1 MADFFSNLLAPF
13 GTGAQEKASQDQIAA
28 LQQAMAAYQQM
39 AQQGRTDLTTNITAG
54 LQPTLQNVQSGQ
66 AGINQYL
73 AALGIVPPQS
83 AGFTGPPG
91 TPGGAAPDMSA
102 VFAATP
108 GYQFARDQGLEAVL
122 RKQAASGALGPGGL
136 ASGNTNQDLINY
148 AGGIASQ
155 NYNNY
160 LQGLQPFISLGQNSA
175 QNALQGYTNLGTG
188 LSNIDIGQA
197 NAAYGN
203 LVGQGN
209 AQANADLAPLQ
220 AGANIWGALGG
231 LAKLASGGLGGLGG
245 GGIGG
250 GGSLFGNFGVGNL
263 GR

>member
-1 MADFFSNLLAPF
+1 
-13 GTGAQEKASQDQIAA
+13 
-28 LQQAMAAYQQM
+28 MAAYQEM
-39 AQQGRTDLTTNITAG
+39 AKQGRTDLTTNITAG

-73 AALGIVPPQS
+73 AALGI
-83 AGFTGPPG
+83 APPG
-91 TPGGAAPDMSA
+91 GGAAPDMSQ

-122 RKQAASGALGPGGL
+122 RNAAKSGSL

-148 AGGIASQ
+148 ASGLASQ

-160 LQGLQPFISLGQNSA
+160 LQGLQPLIGLGQSSA

-231 LAKLASGGLGGLGG
+231 AAKLGASLIPGVGPALSGLMGAGSGAQGG
-245 GGIGG
+245 
-250 GGSLFGNFGVGNL
+250 LFGNFGVGNL

>member
-13 GTGAQEKASQDQIAA
+13 GTGAQEQASQDQINA
-28 LQQAMAAYQQM
+28 LRQAMAAYQQM

-73 AALGIVPPQS
+73 AALGI
-83 AGFTGPPG
+83 APPG
-91 TPGGAAPDMSA
+91 GGAAPDMSA

-108 GYQFARDQGLEAVL
+108 GYQFARDQGLEAVM
-122 RKQAASGALGPGGL
+122 RKQAASGSLGPGGL

-160 LQGLQPFISLGQNSA
+160 LQGLQPLVNLGQNAANS
-175 QNALQGYTNLGTG
+175 ALQGYTNLGTG

-231 LAKLASGGLGGLGG
+231 IAKLAAGGLGG
-245 GGIGG
+245 GGLGTGGGGG

>member
-13 GTGAQEKASQDQIAA
+13 GTGAQEQASQDQINA
-28 LQQAMAAYQQM
+28 LRQAMAAYQQM
-39 AQQGRTDLTTNITAG
+39 AQQGRTDLTTNLTAG
-54 LQPTLQNVQSGQ
+54 LQPSLANVQTGQ
-66 AGINQYL
+66 AGTNQLL
-73 AALGIVPPQS
+73 AALGI
-83 AGFTGPPG
+83 APPG
-91 TPGGAAPDMSA
+91 GGAAPDMSS

-122 RKQAASGALGPGGL
+122 RNAAKSGSL
-136 ASGNTNQDLINY
+136 ASGNTNQNLIDY
-148 AGGIASQ
+148 ASGVASQ

-160 LQGLQPFISLGQNSA
+160 IGNLQPFLGYSNQAAGNV
-175 QNALQGYTNLGTG
+175 LQGYGNLGTG

-231 LAKLASGGLGGLGG
+231 IAKLAAGGLGG
-245 GGIGG
+245 GG
-250 GGSLFGNFGVGNL
+250 LFGNFGVGNL